1 MIAHNAQFEFI
12 KLKTNSKTK
21 QFNTSNRTHS
31 SIRSDSPQLLDNRT
45 PVISPTRRFNHQLSF
60 FPQNVAK
67 LGADETFRAPYE
79 PLQGVFL
86 HGIPVGVLKCLCDFL
101 FDFVFGDVGPI

>member
-1 MIAHNAQFEFI
+1 
-12 KLKTNSKTK
+12 
-21 QFNTSNRTHS
+21 
-31 SIRSDSPQLLDNRT
+31 
-45 PVISPTRRFNHQLSF
+45 
-60 FPQNVAK
+60 QNVAK